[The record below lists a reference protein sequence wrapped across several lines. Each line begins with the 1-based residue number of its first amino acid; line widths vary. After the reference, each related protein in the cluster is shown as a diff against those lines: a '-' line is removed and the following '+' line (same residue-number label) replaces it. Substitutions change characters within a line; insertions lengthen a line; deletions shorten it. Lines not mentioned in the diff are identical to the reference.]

1 MLSTQPKLSRS
12 GFSQL
17 PACFY
22 SSGNWSGVRASNQR
36 RSLDMPET
44 KKQDDATENRPV
56 PSQAEG
62 DEKTVDESLKQK
74 ESKDRK

>member
-1 MLSTQPKLSRS
+1 
-12 GFSQL
+12 
-17 PACFY
+17 
-22 SSGNWSGVRASNQR
+22 
-36 RSLDMPET
+36 MPET